1 MSTAE
6 RILADRLEITAGQ
19 VVREIGWDED
29 CDDRLRAAV
38 EEWTGDA
45 LADAGGEDPA
55 DAVLLW
61 WREKDGDLFD
71 ALTDA
76 LTGLTDGGPIWLL
89 TPHPGRDGHVE
100 PAEIAESATAAGLSR
115 TPLDVAV
122 SWAGTRLDTR
132 RRGTP

>member
-1 MSTAE
+1 MTTAE
-6 RILADRLEITAGQ
+6 RTLADLLEITAGQ

-45 LADAGGEDPA
+45 LADAAGAEIA

-71 ALTDA
+71 ALTGAMAVLGDS
-76 LTGLTDGGPIWLL
+76 GPIWLL
-89 TPHPGRDGHVE
+89 TPNTGRDGYVE
-100 PAEIAESATAAGLSR
+100 QSDIAESAASAGLGRRPS
-115 TPLDVAV
+115 V
-122 SWAGTRLDTR
+122 SVTCDWTGTRLEPPR
-132 RRGTP
+132 

>member
-45 LADAGGEDPA
+45 LAGAGGEDPA

-76 LTGLTDGGPIWLL
+76 LTGLTSGGPIWLL

-122 SWAGTRLDTR
+122 SWAGTRLDLL

>member
-1 MSTAE
+1 MTTAE
-6 RILADRLEITAGQ
+6 RVLADRLEITAGQ

-45 LADAGGEDPA
+45 LADAAGEDLA

-76 LTGLTDGGPIWLL
+76 LTGLTSGGPIWLL
-89 TPHPGRDGHVE
+89 TPHLGRDGYVE

-115 TPLDVAV
+115 VPLDVAG
-122 SWAGTRLDTR
+122 SWSGTRLELR
-132 RRGTP
+132 RSGAA